1 MNIDRSMA
9 RQMNITTVRQTG
21 ELSRGRS
28 RTPRWVLSLAA
39 LAVVAVPGAGAA
51 QDAPSTVGSAPLT
64 LSRAVE
70 IALERNRDVRDARL
84 GLEVAEEQ
92 VSEAWG
98 SVFPEINFSADYTR
112 NLKPAVSFLP
122 AVIFDPN
129 AGPDDYIQVQ
139 FGADNSW
146 AASLSV
152 DQPLFRPAVFLGVG
166 AAGRFQDLQ
175 RETVRG
181 RTQAV
186 ITRVRS
192 AFYTLLLTQEQVRLT
207 ENSVRR
213 VRASLEE
220 TRALNKAGLASDY
233 DVLRLEVELANLEPN
248 LRRAENQARTD
259 RRNLALELDAE
270 TEDFQVAG
278 SLAEIDLSDL
288 SANSAAN
295 REVLRF
301 AGVSD
306 GAGLPG
312 AQRLVSMAMERRS
325 DLRQLDLTARLRH
338 TEMRV
343 EQVAYLPTISL
354 FGSYAV
360 NAQQNGRAD
369 FFGTGENDRA
379 FSSLAG
385 VRVSLPVFQ
394 GFRRDAR
401 VDQKRA
407 ALRQA
412 ETASELAIDR
422 ARIQI
427 ESLVENTEEAR
438 QRAEAQAFAVRQ
450 ARRGFDIASAQY
462 REGLGSQLELTDSE
476 VALRQTEFNYAQA
489 VYDFLVFRAQLDEA
503 VGAVPGV
510 EMKKWLP
517 MLPEA
522 DHD

>member
-1 MNIDRSMA
+1 MQAVTNEEAVGRRFEA
-9 RQMNITTVRQTG
+9 RGGSAGRTVWFA
-21 ELSRGRS
+21 L
-28 RTPRWVLSLAA
+28 LAA
-39 LAVVAVPGAGAA
+39 ITALVLPNRGVA
-51 QDAPSTVGSAPLT
+51 QDTSGVGSAPLT

-70 IALERNRDVRDARL
+70 MALERNRDVRDARL

-98 SVFPEINFSADYTR
+98 NVYPEINFNADYTR

-146 AASLSV
+146 AASLNV
-152 DQPLFRPAVFLGVG
+152 DQPLFRPAIFLGVG
-166 AAGRFQDLQ
+166 AAGRFRELQ

-186 ITRVRS
+186 VTRVRS
-192 AFYTLLLTQEQVRLT
+192 AFYTLLLSQEQVRLI

-213 VRASLEE
+213 VRESLDE

-259 RRNLALELDAE
+259 RRNLALELDV
-270 TEDFQVAG
+270 TGEDLEVAG
-278 SLAEIDLSDL
+278 ALAEIDLADP
-288 SANSAAN
+288 AGNSPAN
-295 REVLRF
+295 REVLRY
-301 AGVSD
+301 AGVSGD
-306 GAGLPG
+306 RELPG
-312 AQRLVSMAMERRS
+312 AQDLVQTALQRRS
-325 DLRQLDLTARLRH
+325 DLRQLEMTARLRH

-354 FGSYAV
+354 FGSYSV
-360 NAQQNGRAD
+360 NAQQNGSPN
-369 FFGTGENDRA
+369 FFGTGDNDRA

-385 VRVSLPVFQ
+385 IRVSLPVFQ

-412 ETASELAIDR
+412 ETMSELAIDR
-422 ARIQI
+422 ARVQVQALA
-427 ESLVENTEEAR
+427 ESAAEAR
-438 QRAEAQAFAVRQ
+438 QRAEAQALAVRQ
-450 ARRGFDIASAQY
+450 ARRGFEIASAQY

-503 VGAVPGV
+503 VGLVPGV
-510 EMKKWLP
+510 D
-517 MLPEA
+517 PEDGIGLEA
-522 DHD
+522 GQGS